1 MWYKFKIMK
10 KLLLFV
16 LFGTLTNVVF
26 SQSFSKKK
34 PTNRKVSHTISSKK
48 YSEYYV
54 VKSKDGKR
62 IDTVEVVIGQPKLV
76 KPKFN

>member
-10 KLLLFV
+10 KLLLFI
-16 LFGTLTNVVF
+16 LFGALSNLAF

-34 PTNRKVSHTISSKK
+34 HTNKKVTISTSPKK

-54 VKSKDGKR
+54 VKSKDGKK
-62 IDTVEVVIGQPKLV
+62 IDTVEIVIGQPKLV
-76 KPKFN
+76 KPKHN